1 MMTVSMLITPFADI
15 CSLSNSVFRLTF
27 VGRPATCPQNHPA
40 RELRTNMVGGTKIP
54 GWSYRNNGV
63 LNLGKSMH
71 VLEWSSPSDAHDY
84 HLGVM
89 LN

>member
-1 MMTVSMLITPFADI
+1 
-15 CSLSNSVFRLTF
+15 
-27 VGRPATCPQNHPA
+27 
-40 RELRTNMVGGTKIP
+40 MVGGTKIP